1 MEVITDKPLFADVE
15 KKEIFNINLED
26 AKGLMERGL
35 KHFVGEDAQWAP
47 EYDEIADWLADN
59 KHKGLLC
66 YGKCGRGKSLI
77 CEKIMPNI
85 FRYYLRKNLIK
96 FDGYEINDKRQLLR
110 ECDCAILIDDF
121 GVEDVGKIYGETHN
135 VFEEVISLAE
145 KRQQLLL
152 LTTNLTLDEICEK
165 YGERTLDRLR
175 YLTRPVLFTGESF
188 RK

>member
-1 MEVITDKPLFADVE
+1 MEVKDQSVFAYVE
-15 KKEIFNINLED
+15 KKEIFNINIEDANGLLMRGLKFFTGED
-26 AKGLMERGL
+26 AKW
-35 KHFVGEDAQWAP
+35 VP
-47 EYDEIADWLADN
+47 EYDEISDWLTDN

-66 YGKCGRGKSLI
+66 YGQCGRGKSLI

-110 ECDCAILIDDF
+110 DCKCSILIDDF

-135 VFEEVISLAE
+135 VFEEVVSLAE
-145 KRQQLLL
+145 KRHQMLL
-152 LTTNLTLDEICEK
+152 LTTNLTLDEICNK

>member
-1 MEVITDKPLFADVE
+1 MEVITDKSLFADVE
-15 KKEIFNINLED
+15 KKEMTNINLEN
-26 AKGLMERGL
+26 AKDVLKRGL
-35 KHFVGEDAQWAP
+35 KFFVGEDAQWVQ
-47 EYDEIADWLADN
+47 EYDDIADWLTDN

>member
-1 MEVITDKPLFADVE
+1 MEVIKEQSIFSGIE
-15 KKEIFNINLED
+15 KKEIANINLEN
-26 AKGLMERGL
+26 AKDVLKRGL
-35 KHFVGEDAQWAP
+35 KFFVGEDAQWVQ
-47 EYDEIADWLADN
+47 EYDNIADWLTN
-59 KHKGLLC
+59 NNHKGLLC

-110 ECDCAILIDDF
+110 DCECAILIDDF

-135 VFEEVISLAE
+135 VFEEVVSLAE
-145 KRQQLLL
+145 KRHQMLL
-152 LTTNLTLDEICEK
+152 LTTNLTLDEICDK

-175 YLTRPVLFTGESF
+175 FLTRPVLFTGESF

>member
-1 MEVITDKPLFADVE
+1 MEIKDQSVFADVE
-15 KKEIFNINLED
+15 KKEIFNIKIEDANGLLMRGLKFFTGED
-26 AKGLMERGL
+26 AK
-35 KHFVGEDAQWAP
+35 WAP
-47 EYDEIADWLADN
+47 EYDEISDWLTDN

-66 YGKCGRGKSLI
+66 YGQCGRGKSLI

-110 ECDCAILIDDF
+110 DCECSILIDDF

-135 VFEEVISLAE
+135 VFEEVGSLAE
-145 KRQQLLL
+145 KRHQMLL
-152 LTTNLTLDEICEK
+152 LTTNLTLDEICDK

-175 YLTRPVLFTGESF
+175 YLTRPVLFTGEIF

>member
-1 MEVITDKPLFADVE
+1 MEVKDQSVFADVE
-15 KKEIFNINLED
+15 KKEIFNIKIED
-26 AKGLMERGL
+26 ANGLLMRGL
-35 KHFVGEDAQWAP
+35 KFFTGDDAQWAP
-47 EYDEIADWLADN
+47 EYDEISDWLTDN

-66 YGKCGRGKSLI
+66 YGQCGRGKSLI

-110 ECDCAILIDDF
+110 DCECSILIDDF

-135 VFEEVISLAE
+135 VFEEVVSLAE
-145 KRQQLLL
+145 KRHQMLL
-152 LTTNLTLDEICEK
+152 LTTNLTLDEICDK

-175 YLTRPVLFTGESF
+175 YLTRPVLFTGKSF

>member
-1 MEVITDKPLFADVE
+1 MKEQSIFSGIE
-15 KKEIFNINLED
+15 KKKIANINLEN
-26 AKGLMERGL
+26 AKDVLKRGL
-35 KHFVGEDAQWAP
+35 NFFVGEDAQWVQ
-47 EYDEIADWLADN
+47 EYDDIADWLTDN

-96 FDGYEINDKRQLLR
+96 LDGYEINDKRQLLR

-121 GVEDVGKIYGETHN
+121 GVEDVGKIYGEMHN

>member
-1 MEVITDKPLFADVE
+1 MEVKDQSVFAYVE
-15 KKEIFNINLED
+15 KKEIFNINIEDANGLLMRGLKFFTGED
-26 AKGLMERGL
+26 AKW
-35 KHFVGEDAQWAP
+35 VP
-47 EYDEIADWLADN
+47 EYDEISDWLTDN

-66 YGKCGRGKSLI
+66 YGQCGRGKSLI

-110 ECDCAILIDDF
+110 DCECSILIDDF

-135 VFEEVISLAE
+135 VFEEVVSIAE
-145 KRQQLLL
+145 KRHQMLL
-152 LTTNLTLDEICEK
+152 LTTNLTLDEICDK

-175 YLTRPVLFTGESF
+175 YLTRPVLFTGDSF